1 MRYYL
6 SFSLSPVQ
14 EFISAARTTRDLW
27 TGSYLLS
34 WLTAHAIQTVGTGN
48 LVLPAVQADDSMIRL
63 LTASSKNEI
72 ANQSKPGFESALIAT
87 IPNTFIARVD
97 DREIA
102 KKCRIAVESAWK
114 EIGNKVHTNLFELL
128 KYQPQFSGW
137 DAFWNEQVN
146 NYWKIQ
152 TTIVDIREAE
162 ATGQRL
168 MPHLADRFQAGL
180 QYLGRISAAK
190 KQVRHFPPHET
201 YRDQFGQLT
210 EDSRPKCAMF
220 GSMAQM
226 GPLANTGE
234 SKVQVSGDFWKVVAD
249 SWTMTSA
256 RVQPKDRLCAVA
268 LIKRFFWACYFENRL
283 ERLFGKQVAEEF
295 SFPDIDT
302 ICANRW
308 LNEHRIKICQTTD
321 EKGQKFWLGH
331 WLRWHDRLDGSQ
343 PDRQDARER
352 CPSVQT
358 WEDIHSARKAN
369 PVPRYYAALML
380 DGDKMGRVINR
391 CKNAEALKS
400 VSWELSQFAS
410 DTVGQIV
417 RHHQGIL
424 IYAGGDDV
432 LALMPAENAIACSK
446 ELADAFANLQ
456 FPNAD
461 QRKPSCTV
469 ALVVAHYKQPLH
481 TVLAKLRAGEKT
493 GKTEGGNCLALT
505 IMRRSGEETTNCV
518 PWGTTVDDINEFVD
532 WFREQVDATDSTNS
546 HEQSS
551 STFNQKTS
559 NRLDKRLR
567 GETVRWVYR
576 FRQLLNDLPDNQEAL
591 SAELHRLLERAE
603 LDDKSIRK
611 SRFESFHQSCH
622 QHHQHE
628 SHENAQSQ
636 KQSVPSPKA
645 ASLQFAQLI
654 QSASF
659 IARNGEQ

>member
-1 MRYYL
+1 MKLYL

-34 WLTAHAIQTVGTGN
+34 WLTAHAIHTVGPGN
-48 LVLPAVQADDSMIRL
+48 LVLPAVQADNLMIRL
-63 LTASSKNEI
+63 LTASSGNEI
-72 ANQSKPGFESALIAT
+72 ANQAKQGFESVLIAT

-97 DREIA
+97 NAEIA
-102 KKCRIAVESAWK
+102 KKCREAVEFAWR
-114 EIGNKVHTNLFELL
+114 EISNNVHSKLFELL
-128 KYQPQFSGW
+128 KDKPQFSGW
-137 DAFWNEQVN
+137 NAFWNEQVD
-146 NYWKIQ
+146 NYWEIQ
-152 TTIVDIREAE
+152 TTIVDIAEAE
-162 ATGQRL
+162 AAGQRL

-190 KQVRHFPPHET
+190 KQVRRFPLHEI
-201 YRDQFGQLT
+201 YRDEFGQLT

-226 GPLANTGE
+226 GPLAKPGE
-234 SKVQVSGDFWKVVAD
+234 YQMHISGDFWKVVAD

-283 ERLFGKQVAEEF
+283 ERLFGKQVAAEF

-302 ICANRW
+302 ICASRW
-308 LNEHRIKICQTTD
+308 LKAHQIDICQTTD
-321 EKGQKFWLGH
+321 EKGQNFWSGH

-343 PDRQDARER
+343 PDRLDARER

-358 WEDIHSARKAN
+358 WEDIRSARKAN

-391 CKNAEALKS
+391 CKTDEDLKN
-400 VSWELSQFAS
+400 VSSALSQFAS

-417 RHHQGIL
+417 EHHHGKL

-432 LALMPAENAIACSK
+432 LALMPAENAIACAK
-446 ELADAFANLQ
+446 ELADAFANLR
-456 FPNAD
+456 FPKAD

-469 ALVVAHYKQPLH
+469 AIVVAHYKQPLH
-481 TVLAKLRAGEKT
+481 TVLSKLRAGEKI

-518 PWGTTVDDINEFVD
+518 PWGTSVDDMKEFVD

-551 STFNQKTS
+551 STFNRKTS
-559 NRLDKRLR
+559 NRLDKRIR
-567 GETVRWVYR
+567 GETDRWVYR
-576 FRQLLNDLPDNQEAL
+576 FRQLLNDLPDNQQAL

-603 LDDKSIRK
+603 LADKTVRK